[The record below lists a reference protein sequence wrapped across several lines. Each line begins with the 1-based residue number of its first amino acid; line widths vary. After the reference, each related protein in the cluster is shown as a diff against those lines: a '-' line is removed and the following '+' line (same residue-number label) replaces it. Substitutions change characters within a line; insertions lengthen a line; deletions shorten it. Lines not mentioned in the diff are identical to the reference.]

1 VRGSTGDSRRPT
13 PAEPGTEEAAG
24 RIATFVSGLSLG
36 ALAGAMLVG
45 SVLLRRSGRR
55 TGPPDRVDTR

>member
-1 VRGSTGDSRRPT
+1 MRGSTRDRRRPT
-13 PAEPGTEEAAG
+13 TAKPATEAAAG

-45 SVLLRRSGRR
+45 SVVLRRPGRR
-55 TGPPDRVDTR
+55 PGPRDRVDSR